1 MIINPIIPI
10 WLMVVICI
18 LFLCVKRKG
27 KASYIIQILI
37 VILLFV
43 INMRIMVRGGDVP
56 TMMPNVDIVF
66 VVDNTLSILAEDY
79 GDNNGRRI
87 DAIKEDCKYI
97 TEQFPGASFSVIAFG
112 NNVQQMIPYTTDATM
127 TVETIGTLHGGSQ
140 YHANG
145 TSLNAVME
153 SMQKMLD
160 DKRGNYKILFFI
172 SDGEIQ
178 SSDPLK
184 SYSGLNKLIDSGAV
198 LGYGTEK
205 GGPMKPVEYY
215 IEESEW
221 EYLTYYDDNFDKQK
235 ALSKIDEKNL
245 KSIASDFGV
254 EYIHMTSQSEIHST
268 IKDLQNKISKIEPT
282 KNMDSKEGY
291 EDTYFWF
298 VIPLLLLLVIDFI
311 CTKKRM

>member
-27 KASYIIQILI
+27 KASYIRQILI

>member
-10 WLMVVICI
+10 WLMVIICI

-27 KASYIIQILI
+27 KASYIRQVLI
-37 VILLFV
+37 VVLLFV

-56 TMMPNVDIVF
+56 IVVPNVDVVF

-153 SMQKMLD
+153 SMEKMLD
-160 DKRGNYKILFFI
+160 DKRSNYKILFFI

-178 SSDPLK
+178 SSEPLK
-184 SYSGLNKLIDSGAV
+184 SYSGLNKLIDAGAV

-205 GGPMKPVEYY
+205 GGPMKPVENYL
-215 IEESEW
+215 EESEW
-221 EYLTYYDDNFDKQK
+221 EYLTYYDDNFDEQK

-245 KSIASDFGV
+245 KSIALDFGV
-254 EYIHMTSQSEIHST
+254 DYIHMTSQSEIHST
-268 IKDLQNKISKIEPT
+268 IADLQGKISEIEPT
-282 KNMDSKEGY
+282 KDMDSKEGY

-298 VIPLLLLLVIDFI
+298 VIPLLLLLVVDFI

>member
-10 WLMVVICI
+10 WLMVIIGI

-27 KASYIIQILI
+27 TASYIRQILI

-43 INMRIMVRGGDVP
+43 INMRIMVRGGEVP
-56 TMMPNVDIVF
+56 MVKPNVDVVF

-79 GDNNGRRI
+79 GDNNARRI

-97 TEQFPGASFSVIAFG
+97 TEQFPGASYSVIAFG
-112 NNVQQMIPYTTDATM
+112 NTVQKMIPYTTDASM
-127 TVETIGTLHGGSQ
+127 TVETIGSLHGGSQ
-140 YHANG
+140 YHAKG

-160 DKRGNYKILFFI
+160 DKRSNYKILFFI
-172 SDGEIQ
+172 SDGETQ
-178 SSDPLK
+178 SSEQLK
-184 SYSGLNKLIDSGAV
+184 SYTGLNKLIDAGAV

-205 GGPMKPVEYY
+205 GGPMKP
-215 IEESEW
+215 IELYAEEE
-221 EYLTYYDDNFDKQK
+221 EYLTYYDDNFEEQK
-235 ALSKIDEKNL
+235 ALSKINEKNL

-254 EYIHMTSQSEIHST
+254 GYIHMTSQSEIHST
-268 IKDLQNKISKIEPT
+268 IKDLQDKINKIEEVKDME
-282 KNMDSKEGY
+282 SKEGY

-298 VIPLLLLLVIDFI
+298 VIPLLVLLIADFI
-311 CTKKRM
+311 CTKKKM

>member
-10 WLMVVICI
+10 WLMVIVCI

-27 KASYIIQILI
+27 KASYIRQILI

-87 DAIKEDCKYI
+87 DAIKEDCKFI

>member
-27 KASYIIQILI
+27 KASYIRQILI

-87 DAIKEDCKYI
+87 DAIKEDCKFI

>member
-1 MIINPIIPI
+1 
-10 WLMVVICI
+10 
-18 LFLCVKRKG
+18 
-27 KASYIIQILI
+27 
-37 VILLFV
+37 
-43 INMRIMVRGGDVP
+43 
-56 TMMPNVDIVF
+56 MMPNVDIVF

-79 GDNNGRRI
+79 GENNQRRI
-87 DAIKEDCKYI
+87 DGIKADCKYI

-145 TSLNAVME
+145 TSLNAVMS
-153 SMQKMLD
+153 SMEKMLD
-160 DKRGNYKILFFI
+160 DGRSNYKILFFI

-178 SSDPLK
+178 SSEPLK
-184 SYSGLNKLIDSGAV
+184 SYSGLNKLIDAGAV

-215 IEESEW
+215 VEESEW
-221 EYLTYYDDNFDKQK
+221 EYLTYYDDNFEKQK

-245 KSIASDFGV
+245 RSIASDFGV
-254 EYIHMTSQSEIHST
+254 DYIHMTNQSEIHST
-268 IKDLQNKISKIEPT
+268 IKDLQGKISDIEPT

-291 EDTYFWF
+291 EDTYYWF
-298 VIPLLLLLVIDFI
+298 VIPLLLLLIVDFI
-311 CTKKRM
+311 CTKKKM

>member
-1 MIINPIIPI
+1 
-10 WLMVVICI
+10 
-18 LFLCVKRKG
+18 
-27 KASYIIQILI
+27 
-37 VILLFV
+37 
-43 INMRIMVRGGDVP
+43 MRIMVRGGDVP

-87 DAIKEDCKYI
+87 DAIKEDCKFI

>member
-10 WLMVVICI
+10 WLMVIVCI

-27 KASYIIQILI
+27 KASYIRQILI

-178 SSDPLK
+178 SGDPLK

>member
-10 WLMVVICI
+10 WLMVIICI

-27 KASYIIQILI
+27 KASYIRQILI
-37 VILLFV
+37 VLLLFV
-43 INMRIMVRGGDVP
+43 INMRIMVRGGEVP
-56 TMMPNVDIVF
+56 TVTPNVDVIF

-87 DAIKEDCKYI
+87 DGIKADCQYI
-97 TEQFPGASFSVIAFG
+97 TEQFPGASYSVIAFG

-127 TVETIGTLHGGSQ
+127 TVETIGSLHGGSQ

-145 TSLNAVME
+145 TSLNAVMQ
-153 SMQKMLD
+153 SMEKMLD
-160 DKRGNYKILFFI
+160 DGRSNYKILFFI

-178 SSDPLK
+178 SSEALK
-184 SYSGLNKLIDSGAV
+184 SYAGLDKLIDAGAV
-198 LGYGTEK
+198 LGYGTEQ
-205 GGPMKPVEYY
+205 GGPMKPVEHYL
-215 IEESEW
+215 EESEW
-221 EYLTYYDDNFDKQK
+221 EYLTYYDDNFDEQK

-254 EYIHMTSQSEIHST
+254 DYIHMTEQSKIHST
-268 IKDLQNKISKIEPT
+268 IKDLQEKVDKLEPA
-282 KNMDSKEGY
+282 KDMESKEGY

-298 VIPLLLLLVIDFI
+298 VIPLLVLLIVDFI
-311 CTKKRM
+311 FTKKRM

>member
-10 WLMVVICI
+10 WLMVIICI

-27 KASYIIQILI
+27 KASYIRQILI

-127 TVETIGTLHGGSQ
+127 TVETIETLHGGSQ

-153 SMQKMLD
+153 SMEKMLD

-178 SSDPLK
+178 SSEPLK

-254 EYIHMTSQSEIHST
+254 EYIHMTSQSEIYST

>member
-10 WLMVVICI
+10 WLMVIVCI

-27 KASYIIQILI
+27 KASYIRQILI